1 MKSIK
6 IEGIGDK
13 EFIILVFLI
22 MLACDVLF
30 FKYVFPPIKHKREA
44 LLNQCQKYESE
55 IKSKAGSIKRKKP
68 VFVKIVRINEQIRLA
83 EDKLMLLKNKKVSV
97 LDVGKM
103 IKTLFLQ
110 SGINVVS
117 FNFSGLKRKKSR
129 LIYNF
134 DLVIDDSLNNIVYF
148 LDRVENFSKNM
159 QIPSYDLTLKKGQ
172 YEAKIKIEY
181 VQVNMQ

>member
-1 MKSIK
+1 MKNIK
-6 IEGIGDK
+6 IKGIGDK

-22 MLACDVLF
+22 ILACNVLS
-30 FKYVFPPIKHKREA
+30 FKYVFPPIKHKREV
-44 LLNQCQKYESE
+44 LLSQCRKYESE
-55 IKSKAGSIKRKKP
+55 IKSKANSIKRKKS
-68 VFVKIVRINEQIRLA
+68 VFVKIVRINEEINLV
-83 EDKLMLLKNKKVSV
+83 EDKLMLLRNKKVSV

-117 FNFSGLKRKKSR
+117 FKFSGLKRKKNR

-159 QIPSYDLTLKKGQ
+159 QIPSYGLTLKKDQ
-172 YEAKIKIEY
+172 YEAKMKIEY
-181 VQVNMQ
+181 VQVNMR